1 MEFLIN
7 CFNIWGLSSITNDN
21 KFKKVLFSFITSA
34 FSASIVKISS
44 KSLINFFDTKFMTL
58 FHEVRSLGAIEDI
71 FKTQSSIFIEKLI
84 DLVEIL
90 FKVSFNISSSS

>member
-1 MEFLIN
+1 
-7 CFNIWGLSSITNDN
+7 
-21 KFKKVLFSFITSA
+21 
-34 FSASIVKISS
+34 
-44 KSLINFFDTKFMTL
+44 MTL